1 MCEETKE
8 KFLSRRYRSQLERI
22 RSFIDMSQLSSSSLR
37 RVVYIVVVR
46 ERSFPRENK
55 RLCCETRPEFF
66 SKPLLLVGHLIRFC
80 ARTYNQDELYD
91 QDASRISGAV
101 VEHVSRIRTFRI
113 VTTTGPHRTVQERMI
128 KEQYNIR
135 YGPQGIVQLKE
146 ERKKATVDDSKK
158 ALPSLQKLPRERSS

>member
-1 MCEETKE
+1 M
-8 KFLSRRYRSQLERI
+8 
-22 RSFIDMSQLSSSSLR
+22 
-37 RVVYIVVVR
+37 
-46 ERSFPRENK
+46 
-55 RLCCETRPEFF
+55 
-66 SKPLLLVGHLIRFC
+66 
-80 ARTYNQDELYD
+80 
-91 QDASRISGAV
+91 
-101 VEHVSRIRTFRI
+101 EHVSRIRTFRI